1 MATLQFL
8 GTSNST
14 PDLEHGNT
22 HMLLSIDQ
30 HNILI
35 DCPGDIIQRILKLKL
50 SMDHITELILT
61 HFHPDH
67 VGGVSLLLMDM
78 WLMKRTLPLTI
89 IANRHTLNGV
99 QNMMDSS
106 GWDTWPNFYPVK
118 FVTIED
124 DIDINT
130 PIYESQSVRITTTF
144 VKHFLPT
151 NALRFDFLK
160 CGKAIAY
167 SSDTEP
173 CQQFV
178 DLAQNANIIIHEATG
193 AGMGHASAIE
203 AAQIASQAHG
213 NELVLIHYEAR
224 GEELENLVHQAQAYF
239 DGPVYLAHDFQKI
252 EITCQGKTGFLVEN

>member
-35 DCPGDIIQRILKLKL
+35 DCPGDIIQRILKMHL

-78 WLMKRTLPLTI
+78 WLMHRTRPLTI
-89 IANRHTLNGV
+89 IANRHTLNGL
-99 QNMMDSS
+99 QNLMDAS
-106 GWDTWPNFYPVK
+106 GWHSWPNFYPVN
-118 FVTIED
+118 FVAIEE
-124 DIDINT
+124 DIDIHT
-130 PIYESQSVRITTTF
+130 PIYESPSVKITTTF
-144 VKHFLPT
+144 VNHFLPT
-151 NALRFDFLK
+151 NALRFDFVK

-173 CQQFV
+173 CQQFI
-178 DLAQNANIIIHEATG
+178 DLAQGANIVIHEATG
-193 AGMGHASAIE
+193 ASMGHSSAVD
-203 AAQIASQAHG
+203 AARVATKA
-213 NELVLIHYEAR
+213 NADELVLIHYEKR
-224 GEELENLVHQAQAYF
+224 GEELWEMVREAQQQFA
-239 DGPVYLAHDFQKI
+239 GPVYLAYDYQKI
-252 EITCQGKTGFLVEN
+252 EITCKGKTGFLVER

>member
-1 MATLQFL
+1 MAILQFL

-35 DCPGDIIQRILKLKL
+35 DCPGDIIQRILKLHL

-78 WLMKRTLPLTI
+78 WLMKRAKPLTI
-89 IANRHTLNGV
+89 IANRHTLNGL
-99 QNMMDSS
+99 QNLMDAS
-106 GWDTWPNFYPVK
+106 GWNTWPNFYPVN
-118 FVTIED
+118 FVPIED
-124 DIDINT
+124 NIDIHT
-130 PIYESQSVRITTTF
+130 PIYQSQSVRITTTF
-144 VKHFLPT
+144 VNHFLPT

-173 CQQFV
+173 CPQFV
-178 DLAQNANIIIHEATG
+178 NLAQGANIIIHEATG
-193 AGMGHASAIE
+193 AGMGHSSAVE
-203 AAQIASQAHG
+203 AAQIAKQA
-213 NELVLIHYEAR
+213 NASELVLIHYEKR
-224 GEELENLVHQAQAYF
+224 GEELWEMVREAQQQF
-239 DGPVYLAHDFQKI
+239 DGPVYLAYDFQKI
-252 EITCQGKTGFLVEN
+252 EITCKGKTGFLVEH